1 MPVGAIVSFVVVF
14 ALTLLAVSLGLKFF
28 DTRRKTQMTEMLHT
42 AAGEPVE
49 AIHNLLKEIN
59 SEIPSGFKALLASLH
74 FTRHAQEQ
82 IQQAGLNWTSTR
94 LLTSMAIAG
103 ILGLVLGTLFP
114 LLVNAPITAVVV
126 GLAFSSA
133 PYFYVRKK
141 RQKRLNLLEEQFPES
156 LDFLSRS
163 MRAGHAFSI
172 SLQMVGV
179 NLTSLS
185 FLAGAVGVGFGFG
198 LQNIISNFISGLII
212 LAERPIK
219 IGDRVEIGGVAGQ
232 VREISLRSTTVVT
245 NDNMAIIVPN
255 ANFITQ
261 QVTNWSYEDPRVR
274 FRIPFGVAHGTD
286 LPTLRKLMME
296 VAAGHPKVLKEP
308 KPELFCIGITEDGLN
323 FELAVWSSE
332 ATTSPRQFRSD
343 LFFAI
348 DQKLRENAI
357 KLPAPPQPRP

>member
-1 MPVGAIVSFVVVF
+1 MTNLVEDIAGPVRRVLDYPVFPSSGITVASLLALVLLFGLVVLAERVVRRYFITRLLGRTHLEPAMQF
-14 ALTLLAVSLGLKFF
+14 ALARVVGY
-28 DTRRKTQMTEMLHT
+28 
-42 AAGEPVE
+42 
-49 AIHNLLKEIN
+49 
-59 SEIPSGFKALLASLH
+59 ALLA
-74 FTRHAQEQ
+74 
-82 IQQAGLNWTSTR
+82 
-94 LLTSMAIAG
+94 
-103 ILGLVLGTLFP
+103 LGF
-114 LLVNAPITAVVV
+114 
-126 GLAFSSA
+126 F
-133 PYFYVRKK
+133 
-141 RQKRLNLLEEQFPES
+141 
-156 LDFLSRS
+156 
-163 MRAGHAFSI
+163 I

-286 LPTLRKLMME
+286 LRTLRKLMME